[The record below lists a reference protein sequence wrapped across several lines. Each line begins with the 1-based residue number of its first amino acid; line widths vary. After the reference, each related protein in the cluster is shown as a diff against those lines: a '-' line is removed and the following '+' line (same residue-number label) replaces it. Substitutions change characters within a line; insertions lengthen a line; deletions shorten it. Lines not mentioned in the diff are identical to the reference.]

1 MNKVNQSGK
10 KIQSVSGK
18 VKEVLLSSPQYDRQC
33 VKGRLMIITIII
45 MYNFVKIDCFF
56 MMEV

>member
-18 VKEVLLSSPQYDRQC
+18 VKEVLLSSPQYDS
-33 VKGRLMIITIII
+33 VWKE
-45 MYNFVKIDCFF
+45 D
-56 MMEV
+56 

>member
-45 MYNFVKIDCFF
+45 MYNFVKIDCFL
-56 MMEV
+56 